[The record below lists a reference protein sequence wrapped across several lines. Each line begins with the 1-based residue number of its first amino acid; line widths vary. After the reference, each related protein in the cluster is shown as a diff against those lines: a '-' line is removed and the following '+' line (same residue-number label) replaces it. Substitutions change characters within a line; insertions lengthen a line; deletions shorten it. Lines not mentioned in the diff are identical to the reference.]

1 MAVTDRSTGRPTR
14 LPRLS
19 SVGVATALLVLVPAS
34 AAHAHGLRG
43 ISNDSPW
50 GFLASG
56 IEHMLLG
63 WDHLLFIA
71 GVLLVSK
78 GWRVAAEMI
87 SLFALG
93 HSITLILATM
103 SGWQVNATFVDV
115 VIGLSVVYVGFLA
128 LRGRRPELRIFAA
141 VVFAFGLIHGLGLS
155 TRLQAL
161 DLPEEGLLL
170 RVIAFNVGIEIGQ
183 LIAIAGIVGLTMG
196 AQWMWRTRNQQQP
209 QAVQV
214 ASIALVLGGVVAAG
228 AVAGGALIG
237 EEDEV
242 AATAGTTA
250 AGGTTEDTSAAA
262 ASGSCTEGER
272 TIEFP
277 ATGGHTAK
285 AFFEPGEEAPLG
297 DIGHSLGDGYVA
309 YLYRADL
316 PAEDVDALRQAVEN
330 APNSGILAGPVTG
343 QEEAVLAVTQTST
356 LTCAEADHAAL
367 DAFTTAWF
375 TSLEG

>member
-1 MAVTDRSTGRPTR
+1 MR

-19 SVGVATALLVLVPAS
+19 TLGAATALLVLVPAS

-78 GWRVAAEMI
+78 GWRTAAEMI

-103 SGWQVNATFVDV
+103 VGWQINATFVDV
-115 VIGLSVVYVGFLA
+115 IIGLSVIYVGFLA
-128 LRGRRPELRIFAA
+128 LRGRRPELRVFAA
-141 VVFAFGLIHGLGLS
+141 VVFGFGLIHGLGLS

-183 LIAIAGIVGLTMG
+183 LIAIAGIVGLTKG

-214 ASIALVLGGVVAAG
+214 ASIALVVGGVIAAG

-242 AATAGTTA
+242 AAVAAAGTA
-250 AGGTTEDTSAAA
+250 AGETSATAA
-262 ASGSCTEGER
+262 ATTCTEGER

-277 ATGGHTAK
+277 GMGGHTSK
-285 AFFEPGEEAPLG
+285 AFFEPGEETPLG

-309 YLYRADL
+309 YLYRDDL
-316 PAEDVDALRQAVEN
+316 PQADVDALRQAVET
-330 APNSGILAGPVTG
+330 APNSGVLAGPVPG
-343 QEEAVLAVTQTST
+343 QTEAVLAVTQTST
-356 LTCAEADHAAL
+356 LTCAEADHNAL
-367 DAFTTAWF
+367 AAFTNAWF
-375 TSLEG
+375 SSMGG